1 MRQFIH
7 SFMFI
12 SLKYYHKNHI
22 SFNDNILVFT
32 TALFI
37 YLFIYLFIIIP
48 HDSRNDISCCII

>member
-1 MRQFIH
+1 
-7 SFMFI
+7 MFI